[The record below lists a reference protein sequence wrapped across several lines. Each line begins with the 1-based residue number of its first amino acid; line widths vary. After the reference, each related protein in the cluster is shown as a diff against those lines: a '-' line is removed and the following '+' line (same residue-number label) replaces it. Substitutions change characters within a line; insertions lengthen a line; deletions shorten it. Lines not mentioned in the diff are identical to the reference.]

1 MKNISRRNIGGFTL
15 VEILVVVLIIGI
27 LSAVAVPMYQGAVDK
42 THFST
47 MLSPTR
53 TLKEAQEAVRMAT
66 GNYTTDTAD
75 LDVDLSQEALSYQI
89 KTTANGDEF
98 NVILATN
105 DKLPNVRLARYL
117 DENLLLQGQLHCEA
131 KIGDERA
138 NKLCGPL
145 LIGQEIKATGDGYMA
160 YLLDEEIDQP
170 TCDYAGKSFST
181 SKTKCYKDD
190 ATRCDALGSNHLGG
204 GQCGFQDE
212 RNQNIDAEEMC
223 DGSAAGGC
231 NGSIVSEG
239 GLCEGNHQDSC
250 RGSTINDGGTCIAT
264 GQGHH
269 GACGRSTVNDG
280 GVCIGMAQ
288 DGCEKSTINEGGTC
302 LAQGGATDYGAHNF
316 ICKLATLNGGK
327 CIGNSTGSDA
337 CSDSI
342 INDKGVCEGYSRRAC
357 IGSTINNGGTCIGN
371 NGSACTNVTV
381 NDGGVC
387 EANKKGACTG
397 TYNGTGCCRGEHCPD
412 YAPQC

>member
-1 MKNISRRNIGGFTL
+1 MKNISRRYIGGFTL

-131 KIGDERA
+131 KIGDDRA

-181 SKTKCYKDD
+181 SKTKCYKDN
-190 ATRCDALGSNHLGG
+190 ATRCDALGMGTIGETSCGYQNANNKTIEAEGVCEVEVRGSNIRSSCDSSTIKKGGKCVAKDVGEGWDGYTRACAHSNVDGGAVICEVGNLCGWNSVFDNGSVCVSLGANNTLP
-204 GQCGFQDE
+204 CY
-212 RNQNIDAEEMC
+212 
-223 DGSAAGGC
+223 AASFK
-231 NGSIVSEG
+231 NGSICYANS
-239 GLCEGNHQDSC
+239 S
-250 RGSTINDGGTCIAT
+250 
-264 GQGHH
+264 
-269 GACGRSTVNDG
+269 GACS
-280 GVCIGMAQ
+280 
-288 DGCEKSTINEGGTC
+288 
-302 LAQGGATDYGAHNF
+302 
-316 ICKLATLNGGK
+316 
-327 CIGNSTGSDA
+327 
-337 CSDSI
+337 
-342 INDKGVCEGYSRRAC
+342 GYSSDKSVYYDETSC
-357 IGSTINNGGTCIGN
+357 CCGKYCPS
-371 NGSACTNVTV
+371 SAPKCDASRCN
-381 NDGGVC
+381 
-387 EANKKGACTG
+387 
-397 TYNGTGCCRGEHCPD
+397 PD
-412 YAPQC
+412 YLL

>member
-1 MKNISRRNIGGFTL
+1 MKLNKQGFTL

-131 KIGDERA
+131 KIGDDRA

-145 LIGQEIKATGDGYMA
+145 LIGQELKATGDGYMA

-181 SKTKCYKDD
+181 SKTKCYKDT
-190 ATRCDALGSNHLGG
+190 ATRCDALGMPAIAGQD
-204 GQCGFQDE
+204 QCGYENTGKQTVG
-212 RNQNIDAEEMC
+212 EEGTC
-223 DGSAAGGC
+223 QVTGRGGC
-231 NGSIVSEG
+231 SNTIIEDG
-239 GLCEGNHQDSC
+239 GRCVTSTADGC
-250 RGSTINDGGTCIAT
+250 YGSTI
-264 GQGHH
+264 
-269 GACGRSTVNDG
+269 
-280 GVCIGMAQ
+280 
-288 DGCEKSTINEGGTC
+288 K
-302 LAQGGATDYGAHNF
+302 
-316 ICKLATLNGGK
+316 
-327 CIGNSTGSDA
+327 
-337 CSDSI
+337 
-342 INDKGVCEGYSRRAC
+342 
-357 IGSTINNGGTCIGN
+357 
-371 NGSACTNVTV
+371 
-381 NDGGVC
+381 DGGVC
-387 EANKKGACTG
+387 ESKASGCSNVTVEKGGTCLVTGGYESCSSSKIDGGSVLCESTGYCSISSSFDNGGICVSNTSGTQQCYGSRFTNGSICYANGAANACGLYAGQSYEDFYDETSCCCG
-397 TYNGTGCCRGEHCPD
+397 KCPNG
-412 YAPQC
+412 APKCEASRCDPQYMK

>member
-1 MKNISRRNIGGFTL
+1 MKNISRRYIGGFTL

-53 TLKEAQEAVRMAT
+53 SLKEAQEAVRMAT

-181 SKTKCYKDD
+181 SKTKCYKDT
-190 ATRCDALGSNHLGG
+190 ATRCDALGMPAIAGQD
-204 GQCGFQDE
+204 QCGYVDKRRQ
-212 RNQNIDAEEMC
+212 ILKEEGKC
-223 DGSAAGGC
+223 YAVGAYTCTGSIVQEGGSCVALEGSYDGCRASQVSGGSIVC
-231 NGSIVSEG
+231 NEGSTGYCGLSTPFDNGGICVGNGGNACYGASFKNGSICYANV
-239 GLCEGNHQDSC
+239 
-250 RGSTINDGGTCIAT
+250 RGTCGKY
-264 GQGHH
+264 GQQSYEDLYDSTSCCC
-269 GACGRSTVNDG
+269 GAYCPN
-280 GVCIGMAQ
+280 
-288 DGCEKSTINEGGTC
+288 
-302 LAQGGATDYGAHNF
+302 GAP
-316 ICKLATLNGGK
+316 K
-327 CIGNSTGSDA
+327 CDA
-337 CSDSI
+337 
-342 INDKGVCEGYSRRAC
+342 SRC
-357 IGSTINNGGTCIGN
+357 
-371 NGSACTNVTV
+371 
-381 NDGGVC
+381 D
-387 EANKKGACTG
+387 
-397 TYNGTGCCRGEHCPD
+397 
-412 YAPQC
+412 PQYMK

>member
-131 KIGDERA
+131 KIGDDRA

-145 LIGQEIKATGDGYMA
+145 LIGQELKATGDGYMA

-181 SKTKCYKDD
+181 SKTKCYKDT
-190 ATRCDALGSNHLGG
+190 ATRCDALGMGVIAG
-204 GQCGFQDE
+204 QDQCGYTDTN
-212 RNQNIDAEEMC
+212 NQTVGEEGIC
-223 DGSAAGGC
+223 NAAQKQGACVNTVVESGGKCVVTSAFAAGC
-231 NGSIVSEG
+231 S
-239 GLCEGNHQDSC
+239 
-250 RGSTINDGGTCIAT
+250 GSTI
-264 GQGHH
+264 
-269 GACGRSTVNDG
+269 
-280 GVCIGMAQ
+280 
-288 DGCEKSTINEGGTC
+288 K
-302 LAQGGATDYGAHNF
+302 
-316 ICKLATLNGGK
+316 
-327 CIGNSTGSDA
+327 
-337 CSDSI
+337 
-342 INDKGVCEGYSRRAC
+342 
-357 IGSTINNGGTCIGN
+357 
-371 NGSACTNVTV
+371 
-381 NDGGVC
+381 DGGVC
-387 EANKKGACTG
+387 EGGGGGGGCNGLKVENGGVCSSSGGYESCSNSQIDGGSVLCNNTTGYCSISSSFDNGGICVSNTSGATYQCYGARFTNGSICYANGAAGACALYAGQSYEDFYDETS
-397 TYNGTGCCRGEHCPD
+397 CCCGKYCPAQ
-412 YAPQC
+412 APKCDASRCDPQYMK

>member
-145 LIGQEIKATGDGYMA
+145 LIGQELKATGDGYMA

-190 ATRCDALGSNHLGG
+190 ETRCNALGMGVQSP
-204 GQCGFQDE
+204 GQCGYSDTSGKT
-212 RNQNIDAEEMC
+212 IGEEGIC
-223 DGSAAGGC
+223 VGTVVSGC
-231 NGSIVSEG
+231 S
-239 GLCEGNHQDSC
+239 
-250 RGSTINDGGTCIAT
+250 
-264 GQGHH
+264 
-269 GACGRSTVNDG
+269 RSV
-280 GVCIGMAQ
+280 V
-288 DGCEKSTINEGGTC
+288 ES
-302 LAQGGATDYGAHNF
+302 
-316 ICKLATLNGGK
+316 GGK
-327 CIGNSTGSDA
+327 CIATNAS
-337 CSDSI
+337 
-342 INDKGVCEGYSRRAC
+342 
-357 IGSTINNGGTCIGN
+357 GGC
-371 NGSACTNVTV
+371 VYMHV
-381 NDGGVC
+381 KEGGVC
-387 EANKKGACTG
+387 EVKVGEGVTKTNGCSRGTVDGGIILCNQGSTNCGSQSTVKNGGACIVNQTG
-397 TYNGTGCCRGEHCPD
+397 ANCYKVKFESGSICYANSQPCDQATYDETSCCCGRYCSAD
-412 YAPQC
+412 APKCAASRCDPQYMK

>member
-1 MKNISRRNIGGFTL
+1 MKNISRRNIGGFTR

-42 THFST
+42 TQFST

-53 TLKEAQEAVRMAT
+53 SLKEAQEAVRMAT

-181 SKTKCYKDD
+181 SKTKCYKDT
-190 ATRCDALGSNHLGG
+190 ATRCEALGMPAIAGED
-204 GQCGFQDE
+204 QCGYTHT
-212 RNQNIDAEEMC
+212 NNKTVGEEGLC
-223 DGSAAGGC
+223 ETNGVRAGCLYSTVEEGGKCTSNNYEGCQYSVIKNGGVCEHKGTGAGGC
-231 NGSIVSEG
+231 GY
-239 GLCEGNHQDSC
+239 L
-250 RGSTINDGGTCIAT
+250 
-264 GQGHH
+264 
-269 GACGRSTVNDG
+269 TV
-280 GVCIGMAQ
+280 
-288 DGCEKSTINEGGTC
+288 E
-302 LAQGGATDYGAHNF
+302 
-316 ICKLATLNGGK
+316 
-327 CIGNSTGSDA
+327 
-337 CSDSI
+337 
-342 INDKGVCEGYSRRAC
+342 
-357 IGSTINNGGTCIGN
+357 NGGTCVALE
-371 NGSACTNVTV
+371 GSYDGCMRGQVSGGTV
-381 NDGGVC
+381 FCSEGSTGYCGLTTSFDAGGVC
-387 EANKKGACTG
+387 VGNGGNACYGSSFKNGSICYANVRGTCGKYSQDSYDDLYDSTSCCCGA
-397 TYNGTGCCRGEHCPD
+397 YCPST
-412 YAPQC
+412 APKCDASRCDPQYMK

>member
-1 MKNISRRNIGGFTL
+1 MKNISRRYIGGFTL

-181 SKTKCYKDD
+181 SKTKCYKDT
-190 ATRCDALGSNHLGG
+190 ATRCDALGMPAIAGQD
-204 GQCGFQDE
+204 QCGYE
-212 RNQNIDAEEMC
+212 NKWGGTVGTEGMC
-223 DGSAAGGC
+223 LST
-231 NGSIVSEG
+231 NGS
-239 GLCEGNHQDSC
+239 
-250 RGSTINDGGTCIAT
+250 
-264 GQGHH
+264 
-269 GACGRSTVNDG
+269 
-280 GVCIGMAQ
+280 
-288 DGCEKSTINEGGTC
+288 GCFRYKFAASV
-302 LAQGGATDYGAHNF
+302 A
-316 ICKLATLNGGK
+316 
-327 CIGNSTGSDA
+327 
-337 CSDSI
+337 
-342 INDKGVCEGYSRRAC
+342 
-357 IGSTINNGGTCIGN
+357 
-371 NGSACTNVTV
+371 
-381 NDGGVC
+381 
-387 EANKKGACTG
+387 KK
-397 TYNGTGCCRGEHCPD
+397 YR
-412 YAPQC
+412 